1 MKIHFKNFIFN
12 IQQHAYHLPCRFLGS
27 YRATEFLYQSEAY
40 RRVYDGGVVE
50 HCRSSYGQAC
60 HISALNLTLMVLT
73 SIAICVPSISSI
85 IFRLLC
91 IFISALI
98 TIRMVYQMHFVVEKP
113 LPVYSKE
120 LICNSSEYTSSATA
134 YWLGFQKVP
143 VIGNYISGL
152 IVALLTIALQAIVIY
167 RQQHKRLISGTS
179 VPPRGL
185 VFPKADPSNW
195 DTSLVDM
202 IKFFFNYGFY
212 KFGLE
217 VLLF

>member
-12 IQQHAYHLPCRFLGS
+12 IQQHAYHLPCRFLG
-27 YRATEFLYQSEAY
+27 RATEFLYQSEAY

-98 TIRMVYQMHFVVEKP
+98 TIRMVYQ
-113 LPVYSKE
+113 
-120 LICNSSEYTSSATA
+120 
-134 YWLGFQKVP
+134 
-143 VIGNYISGL
+143 
-152 IVALLTIALQAIVIY
+152 
-167 RQQHKRLISGTS
+167 
-179 VPPRGL
+179 
-185 VFPKADPSNW
+185 
-195 DTSLVDM
+195 
-202 IKFFFNYGFY
+202 
-212 KFGLE
+212 
-217 VLLF
+217 